1 MPPGGVRQ
9 GIPIIG
15 APPGTKRMAE
25 GRIGARIPEFG
36 LVIAP
41 GIGLDDD
48 IAGGEGR
55 VTPVNEF
62 IEKDGTGP
70 CLTAEEGGAD
80 VEFIAELA
88 PGSVEPVLACAVA
101 FEPFGTLPRVI
112 VGLDVHC
119 CVVLRLLVDWARD
132 EDEGFD
138 APRGCAVD

>member
-1 MPPGGVRQ
+1 M
-9 GIPIIG
+9 PIIG

-25 GRIGARIPEFG
+25 GRIGARKPEFG

-70 CLTAEEGGAD
+70 CLTAEGGDAD
-80 VEFIAELA
+80 VDLIAELA
-88 PGSVEPVLACAVA
+88 PGSVEAVLSCAVG

-112 VGLDVHC
+112 VGLDVDC
-119 CVVLRLLVDWARD
+119 CAVLRLFVD
-132 EDEGFD
+132 
-138 APRGCAVD
+138 